1 MQLYKLQKNLP
12 AKIITP
18 SSKSMFEVEIEQ
30 LLESDPILLTG
41 EKILYIGRQVQTD
54 TGKKLDLLAI
64 DQHGRL
70 IVIELK
76 RDYAP
81 REIIAQVLDYTS
93 WLNKLSE
100 REIEKIAK
108 DYFEKNE
115 IEFTTLHTTFEKTF
129 NKPLSNAIGEDISII
144 LFAKEFSQEVIR
156 PAEYLN
162 ENGVPINCIKFD
174 TFGGDGGI
182 DYFLT
187 QNIVGDEQVEEHDKE
202 IEVPAITKKLYK
214 KVIDK
219 LTKYL
224 EETYGDWSISQGA
237 ERTDPFKTYQDR
249 PGTWTCSY
257 INWLYKDETKFCV
270 EFAIY
275 PEDEDDPHGFCMY
288 IHSRKQSESLT
299 EFFDSG
305 ADILD
310 LVKGYENESKSNK
323 PSYAKYF
330 DLEEITF
337 ESIKDLGV
345 SEFEKIKPLIETILK

>member
-1 MQLYKLQKNLP
+1 MKLYKLKNDSP
-12 AKIITP
+12 AKIICQ
-18 SSKSMFEVEIEQ
+18 SSKNMLEVEIEQ
-30 LLESDPILLTG
+30 LLEKDPILLTG
-41 EKILYIGRQVQTD
+41 EKLLYIGRQVKTD
-54 TGKKLDLLAI
+54 TGKKLDLLAV
-64 DQHGRL
+64 DQFGTL

-81 REIIAQVLDYTS
+81 RDIIAQVLDYTS

-108 DYFEKNE
+108 EYFEKNNLNYS
-115 IEFTTLHTTFEKTF
+115 TLHGAYEKTF
-129 NKPLSNAIGEDISII
+129 NKSLKHAIGEEISII

-162 ENGVPINCIKFD
+162 ENGVPINCIKFEIFD
-174 TFGGDGGI
+174 DNEQV

-187 QNIVGDEQVEEHDKE
+187 QNVVGDEQIFEHEKE
-202 IEVPAITKKLYK
+202 IKVTQTTKALFK

-224 EETYGDWSISQGA
+224 EETYGDWSVSHGA

-257 INWLYKDETKFCV
+257 IDWLYKDETKFCV

-275 PEDEDDPHGFCMY
+275 
-288 IHSRKQSESLT
+288 Q
-299 EFFDSG
+299 
-305 ADILD
+305 
-310 LVKGYENESKSNK
+310 K
-323 PSYAKYF
+323 P
-330 DLEEITF
+330 
-337 ESIKDLGV
+337 
-345 SEFEKIKPLIETILK
+345 